1 MPSSRKPLTLSCSLD
16 DVAAGLDLEPDLVAA
31 MADAGEL
38 LVYLERVPTPRG
50 SGVPVTTSGD
60 WPEGVDPPARPETVE
75 EPEPEPAA
83 AGASNSPSRSSRKTS
98 NS

>member
-16 DVAAGLDLEPDLVAA
+16 DVAAGLDLDPDLVAA

-60 WPEGVDPPARPETVE
+60 WPEGVDPPARPEPAE
-75 EPEPEPAA
+75 EPEPEPVA
-83 AGASNSPSRSSRKTS
+83 AGASSSSSSSRSKTS
-98 NS
+98 KS